1 MTQNDKTPKS
11 QDGRTIPWPVR
22 LALVGLFVLA
32 MVLIW
37 TTNKVLTQ
45 RFSESSRGDLEL
57 QMALFAGNLKSELER
72 QNVVPLLLARDPGL
86 TGALAA
92 QDYSQSSRRLIEFRD
107 DIGAANLRLLDTDGR
122 VVASTDR
129 NDLGAAHGTS
139 PYFVQALSSNETMFS
154 SLQDDLGHTAFF
166 YSRRIDLLGDT
177 IGVIVVEVDLHKFLP
192 RWARLADAVVL
203 FDRDGQ
209 VILTTN
215 PAWAGLS
222 DEDLTRQIDNPGGL
236 PLASGGF
243 PLSTETLLAGFSVMR
258 QESQVDFQDWRL
270 VSFVTYGTVRERVNA
285 VLAVE
290 VMGFAILLSLMF
302 FLLSRQANHR
312 SRRLARE
319 SDRLRRL
326 NQRLQAEIAERERA
340 ERDLQV
346 AELSLAQS
354 SKLAALGEMS
364 AAVSHELNQPLAAMK
379 TYLAGARLLVQRE
392 RNDEALA
399 SFLRIDGLIDRMGK
413 ITRQLKAHAR
423 KDPNDVKRIDL
434 RKCVTSALEMMSP
447 QLTQSNARISHV
459 LPDHPVYVMG
469 DQVRIEQVIVNL
481 VRNALDAGSDNAEPR
496 VDIEL
501 SQSDVATLSVR
512 DNGHGITDLQN
523 LFEPFYTT
531 KAPGEG
537 VGLGLAISSTIV
549 KSMDGR
555 LTARNGSDG
564 GAIFKIDLPIAGP
577 EDETELAQAPNQDT
591 AAE

>member
-1 MTQNDKTPKS
+1 M
-11 QDGRTIPWPVR
+11 R
-22 LALVGLFVLA
+22 LALVGLFGLA
-32 MVLIW
+32 LVLIW
-37 TTNKVLTQ
+37 TTNQVLTQ
-45 RFSESSRGDLEL
+45 RFSESSRADLEL
-57 QMALFAGNLKSELER
+57 QLALFSGNLKSELQR
-72 QNVVPLLLARDPGL
+72 QQVVPLLLARDPAL

-92 QDYSQSSRRLIEFRD
+92 QDYSMSSQRLMEFRAE
-107 DIGAANLRLLDTDGR
+107 IGAATLRLLDTGGR

-129 NDLGAAHGTS
+129 NDLGAAQRNA
-139 PYFVQALSSNETMFS
+139 PYFVSAMRSNDTVYSSV
-154 SLQDDLGHTAFF
+154 QDELGQNAFF
-166 YSRRIDLLGDT
+166 YSRRIDQGGDPL
-177 IGVIVVEVDLHKFLP
+177 GVIVVEVDLKKYLP

-203 FDRDGQ
+203 LDSTGQ
-209 VILTTN
+209 VILSTH
-215 PAWAGLS
+215 PAWTGLS
-222 DEDLTRQIDNPGGL
+222 DGELAEQINSSGGL
-236 PLASGGF
+236 SRVSGGF
-243 PLSTETLLAGFSVMR
+243 PLNTEVLLSGFAVMR
-258 QESQVDFQDWRL
+258 QETRVEFQGWRL
-270 VSFVTYGTVRERVNA
+270 VSFITYGNVRERVNA

-290 VMGFAILLSLMF
+290 VMGFAILLALMF
-302 FLLSRQANHR
+302 FVLSRQADHR

-340 ERDLQV
+340 ERNLQV

-379 TYLAGARLLVQRE
+379 TYLAGARLLIQRS

-399 SFLRIDGLIDRMGK
+399 SFIRIDGLIDRMGT

-423 KDPNDVKRIDL
+423 KETNELVEIDL
-434 RKCVTSALEMMSP
+434 RRSVSAALDMMAP
-447 QLTQSNARISHV
+447 QFGQTKTRISRT
-459 LPDHPVYVMG
+459 LPDHPVLVLA
-469 DQVRIEQVIVNL
+469 DAVRIEQVIVNL
-481 VRNALDAGSDNAEPR
+481 VRNALDSTAEQPSPKI
-496 VDIEL
+496 DIVL
-501 SQSDVATLSVR
+501 SQGDLATLSVR
-512 DNGHGITDLQN
+512 DNGHGIADLQN

-564 GAIFKIDLPIAGP
+564 GAIFKIDLP
-577 EDETELAQAPNQDT
+577 LAESKSQAKKTTDPNQGT